1 MEINFNREGM
11 LSKGCCPAGP
21 VFTQGYL
28 SRESA
33 FLAMDQEL

>member
-11 LSKGCCPAGP
+11 LSGRAG
-21 VFTQGYL
+21 FAQGYL

-33 FLAMDQEL
+33 FMAMDQEL